1 MVRQLPQKELDMRRF
16 IVVMGFVIAMVV
28 VVVAV
33 FKLCAPPPPAPK
45 PVPPPKPSECRV
57 RGLVTEVHRAFE
69 QRLRIV
75 VYDKSPHH
83 FVDSTYNGY
92 EVAVNDR
99 VIVVCH
105 LQADGDSAA
114 DSITVFGHV
123 GP

>member
-1 MVRQLPQKELDMRRF
+1 MKRF
-16 IVVMGFVIAMVV
+16 ILFIGTAIGIVVIWFT
-28 VVVAV
+28 
-33 FKLCAPPPPAPK
+33 CRTSPTAPK

-83 FVDSTYNGY
+83 FVDSTYNGR

-99 VIVVCH
+99 VIVICH